1 MTSLFPLPLFT
12 PSSSPS
18 SSSSSSDRVDSGT
31 LSSSLSSSSSSS
43 ERADHRTCSSS
54 SSSLSSVL
62 PHNISNI
69 SPVLDS
75 KIHDVELLKVTSC
88 EEPWVTLTTSR
99 NHPLDTL
106 SHADLLHMIV
116 DTDMNIPYATV
127 NNAINIA
134 GL

>member
-1 MTSLFPLPLFT
+1 
-12 PSSSPS
+12 
-18 SSSSSSDRVDSGT
+18 
-31 LSSSLSSSSSSS
+31 
-43 ERADHRTCSSS
+43 
-54 SSSLSSVL
+54 
-62 PHNISNI
+62 
-69 SPVLDS
+69 
-75 KIHDVELLKVTSC
+75 
-88 EEPWVTLTTSR
+88 VTLTTSR